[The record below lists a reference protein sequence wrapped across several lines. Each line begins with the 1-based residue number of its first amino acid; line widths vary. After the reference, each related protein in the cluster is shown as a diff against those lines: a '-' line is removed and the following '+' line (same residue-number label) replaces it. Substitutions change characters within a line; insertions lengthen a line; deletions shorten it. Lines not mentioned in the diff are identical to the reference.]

1 MGLRRFLRT
10 ALCLDYFLTS
20 AGGDRL
26 GGGIRVIG
34 YIIKLLGYIGLG
46 LAALFS
52 VIFIIYVIAIVYLK
66 VLVSV
71 FFVFFKKLLLPL
83 LWFLISYA
91 MAIYI
96 VILDLLPVLN
106 FVSLILGFR
115 RLANALPAL
124 INWSETPEGVPECV
138 SDYFRG
144 DAAEVLSRVYKYLLL
159 ILYFRLFIIFFI
171 SLILF
176 AEFILVT
183 HSAVLPQSLLLE
195 VFKKAVME
203 VAVRVAL
210 GVLGVVI
217 TIAFS
222 VGSLFIRGRA
232 EPGGV
237 TVVGKQW
244 PKAPSSF
251 IDNVRFFMFEQFVFA
266 IFIIILS
273 MAAPTAIAVLFFVPL
288 ILAVTIDLVTYIML
302 AITVIEHM

>member
-1 MGLRRFLRT
+1 
-10 ALCLDYFLTS
+10 
-20 AGGDRL
+20 
-26 GGGIRVIG
+26 
-34 YIIKLLGYIGLG
+34 
-46 LAALFS
+46 
-52 VIFIIYVIAIVYLK
+52 
-66 VLVSV
+66 
-71 FFVFFKKLLLPL
+71 
-83 LWFLISYA
+83 
-91 MAIYI
+91 
-96 VILDLLPVLN
+96 
-106 FVSLILGFR
+106 
-115 RLANALPAL
+115 
-124 INWSETPEGVPECV
+124 V

-159 ILYFRLFIIFFI
+159 ILYFRLFIILFI
-171 SLILF
+171 NLILF

-183 HSAVLPQSLLLE
+183 HSAVLPQSLPLE
-195 VFKKAVME
+195 VYNAVKE
-203 VAVRVAL
+203 VAVRVIL

-222 VGSLFIRGRA
+222 VGSLFIRGHA

-237 TVVGKQW
+237 TIVGKQW

>member
-10 ALCLDYFLTS
+10 ALCLDDFLTS

-34 YIIKLLGYIGLG
+34 YIIKILGYIGLG

-52 VIFIIYVIAIVYLK
+52 AIFIIYIIAVVYLK
-66 VLVSV
+66 VPVSV

-83 LWFLISYA
+83 LWFSISYA

-96 VILDLLPVLN
+96 VIFDLLPVLN

-171 SLILF
+171 NLILF

-183 HSAVLPQSLLLE
+183 HSAILPQSLPLK

-203 VAVRVAL
+203 VAVRVVL

-232 EPGGV
+232 EPGSV

-288 ILAVTIDLVTYIML
+288 TLAITIDLIAYLML

>member
-1 MGLRRFLRT
+1 
-10 ALCLDYFLTS
+10 
-20 AGGDRL
+20 L

-52 VIFIIYVIAIVYLK
+52 AIFIIYVIAVVYPK
-66 VLVSV
+66 VPSV

-96 VILDLLPVLN
+96 VIFDLLPVLN

-115 RLANALPAL
+115 KLANALPAL

-138 SDYFRG
+138 NDYFRG

-159 ILYFRLFIIFFI
+159 ILYFRLFIILFI
-171 SLILF
+171 NLILF

-183 HSAVLPQSLLLE
+183 HSAVLPQSLPLE
-195 VFKKAVME
+195 VYNAVKE
-203 VAVRVAL
+203 VAVRVIL

-237 TVVGKQW
+237 TIVGKQW

-251 IDNVRFFMFEQFVFA
+251 IDNVRFFMLEQFVFV

-288 ILAVTIDLVTYIML
+288 TLAVTIDLVTYIML